1 MAGLADFFRVVSLL
15 LGFFAQAVALAVV
28 LSDFTL
34 DLRRCLF
41 VFSLA
46 GCSFAFPDA
55 IGLQVVLATPPG
67 EQQGVTDLTG
77 ICAYCVA
84 AVREK
89 TVNSTREDRR
99 FRSLLAQG
107 LAPSTHV

>member
-1 MAGLADFFRVVSLL
+1 MADFFRVVSLL

-46 GCSFAFPDA
+46 GYSFAFPDA
-55 IGLQVVLATPPG
+55 IGLQLALATPPG
-67 EQQGVTDLTG
+67 EQQGRHRPDRDLCSLCG
-77 ICAYCVA
+77 SGEG
-84 AVREK
+84 RGRGK
-89 TVNSTREDRR
+89 RSTR
-99 FRSLLAQG
+99 
-107 LAPSTHV
+107 